1 MAVVQIPGPH
11 PMMLPRQQWSF
22 LRRPLRSLER
32 AHRDYGDLVALPLN
46 GRRVIAVFGP
56 DEVEA
61 VHRALGG
68 GVEITGAAGVE
79 MQPRDDI
86 QGRGPLNSTGEEH
99 ARYRRICHRAL
110 GQHSLAS
117 YVTIAIDE
125 TQRLVDTWRPGTR
138 LDLLPEIT
146 ALTRRIFKTYMF
158 GVDIAAAAPEVDA
171 AVDTYID
178 VLESTP
184 QRIATTYLPFPVPGL
199 ARRAELQAG
208 RAAIDARITAIATGR
223 VQPTRYSLAQAV
235 LAEVENAGLSPEPAL
250 VRDFVLQL
258 HFAGLT
264 SLASAM
270 VWALLLLSLNPG
282 PARELVDELNATL
295 DGRIPRPEDA
305 RRLPY
310 LEAVLNEAMRLY
322 PAAAWEFKGT
332 ISPLEVGGHLL
343 PVGAPLL
350 LVPWVTQRSVRSFE
364 DPLEFRPRR
373 FLGGSAYR
381 PGAFQPWGTGERSC
395 IGKSLARHAFRSV
408 VGGIV
413 QRFRLDLVAGQR
425 IEPNPG
431 LLGNRLL
438 PSPGVEVTVAVQNG
452 ETWRSV
458 APTSGSVAA
467 NAAGARRADRG
478 KGS

>member
-1 MAVVQIPGPH
+1 
-11 PMMLPRQQWSF
+11 MMLPREQWAF

-32 AHRDYGDLVALPLN
+32 AHRNYGDLVALPLN

-56 DEVEA
+56 GEVEA
-61 VHRALGG
+61 VHQALGG
-68 GVEITGAAGVE
+68 GVEIAGAAGIE
-79 MQPRDDI
+79 MRPRDDI
-86 QGRGPLNSTGEEH
+86 QGRGPLNSTGKDH

-110 GQHSLAS
+110 GQDSLAS
-117 YVTIAIDE
+117 YATVAIDE

-158 GVDIAAAAPEVDA
+158 GADIAAVAPEVDA

-184 QRIATTYLPFPVPGL
+184 QRIATTYLSFPVPGL
-199 ARRAELQAG
+199 ARRADLRAG
-208 RAAIDARITAIATGR
+208 RAAIDARIAAIAGGR
-223 VQPTRYSLAQAV
+223 VRPTRYSLAQAMI
-235 LAEVENAGLSPEPAL
+235 AELENAGLPPQPAL

-270 VWALLLLSLNPG
+270 VWALLLLALNPE
-282 PARELVDELNATL
+282 PARELVDELDGTL
-295 DGRIPRPEDA
+295 GGRIPCPEDA

-322 PAAAWEFKGT
+322 PAAAWEFKGA
-332 ISPLEVGGHLL
+332 ISPIEVGGHLL
-343 PVGAPLL
+343 PAGTPLL

-364 DPLEFRPRR
+364 EPLEFRPRR
-373 FLGGSAYR
+373 FLRGLTYPS
-381 PGAFQPWGTGERSC
+381 GAFQPWGTGERSC

-438 PSPGVEVTVAVQNG
+438 PSPRVEVTVAAQDG
-452 ETWRSV
+452 ETWRSFV
-458 APTSGSVAA
+458 PTSGSVSASA
-467 NAAGARRADRG
+467 SGARRADRG
-478 KGS
+478 KGGRSGPPVG